1 MSRVLLVRRLG
12 RLAYLPAMTLMEEVV
27 RRRTAGE
34 IPDTLLVLEHEPVIT
49 CPPRSPSE
57 LLLADPQ
64 TLRQSGIEVH
74 PTSRGGL
81 ITYHGPGQ
89 LVAYPVLD
97 LRPDRCDLHRYLRD
111 LEEVILRVL
120 ARLGIQGTRR
130 PGLTGVWVGTEKVAA
145 LGVRVSR
152 WITSHGLALNVG
164 MDLTGF
170 DSIIP
175 CGLRGAGVTSCCRL
189 AGRPMEVDEVAS
201 LLVPI
206 LGQVFERVPQEE
218 DPLPTRQIGPLEAAK
233 NPGPPKA
240 ASEDP

>member
-1 MSRVLLVRRLG
+1 MSRVILVQRLGRVAYPAAMAWMEELVRR
-12 RLAYLPAMTLMEEVV
+12 
-27 RRRTAGE
+27 RRAGG
-34 IPDTLLVLEHEPVIT
+34 IPDVLLLAEHEPVIT

-57 LLLADPQ
+57 LLLADPE
-64 TLRQSGIEVH
+64 TLRMRGIEVH

-89 LVAYPVLD
+89 LVAYPILD

-164 MDLTGF
+164 TDLTGF
-170 DSIIP
+170 ETIIP
-175 CGLRGAGVTSCCRL
+175 CGLRAAGVTSCSRL
-189 AGRPMEVDEVAS
+189 IGRPVEVDEVAS
-201 LLVPI
+201 ILVPI
-206 LGQVFERVPQEE
+206 LGQVFEREPREGE
-218 DPLPTRQIGPLEAAK
+218 PLPAGQDRPHGAAG
-233 NPGPPKA
+233 NPGPLAA
-240 ASEDP
+240 ASEDS